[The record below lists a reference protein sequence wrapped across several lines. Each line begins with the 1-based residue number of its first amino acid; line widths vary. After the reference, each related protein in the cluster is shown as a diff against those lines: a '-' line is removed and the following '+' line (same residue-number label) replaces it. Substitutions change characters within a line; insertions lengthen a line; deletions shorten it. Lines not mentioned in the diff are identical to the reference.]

1 MESAELALLLAG
13 SWLGAG
19 KWLLGELRAADPV
32 LADWLIEAR
41 DDPGRLAQ
49 VGDDVLDRA
58 GGRLWDGYRSPAGL
72 TS

>member
-1 MESAELALLLAG
+1 MIMGLA
-13 SWLGAG
+13 
-19 KWLLGELRAADPV
+19 K
-32 LADWLIEAR
+32 
-41 DDPGRLAQ
+41 